1 MEMESQDIKTES
13 SSSDIDFSRINLGSG
28 NTNFKG
34 WLNVD
39 VTRSAQMHV
48 DLSDFPWPFP
58 DECADE
64 LFASHILEHFNKE
77 GGLRFLEE
85 CQRILKPG
93 GSLRLA
99 VPDLDIFINAMQ
111 GREPEKISGY
121 KWTDLNH
128 FMGGDARETNPY
140 QRHKYMYT
148 DGGLIHQLSQAGF
161 DGIRRREPHALDSKQ
176 WVSFSL
182 LMEAYK

>member
-1 MEMESQDIKTES
+1 MAMESQDMKNGS

-28 NTNFKG
+28 ATNFKG

-39 VTRSAQMHV
+39 VSKSAQMYV
-48 DLSDFPWPFP
+48 DLGDFPWPFP

-64 LFASHILEHFNKE
+64 LFASHILEHFTKE

-85 CQRILKPG
+85 CQRILKSE
-93 GSLRLA
+93 GSLKLA
-99 VPDLDIFINAMQ
+99 VPDMDVFINATQ
-111 GREPEKISGY
+111 GVETEKVSGY
-121 KWTDLNH
+121 KWTDLNF

-140 QRHKYMYT
+140 QKHKYMYT
-148 DGGLIHQLSQAGF
+148 DGGLIHQLFLAGF
-161 DGIRRREPHALDSKQ
+161 DQMRRREPEDMDSKQ

-182 LMEAYK
+182 LMEAIK